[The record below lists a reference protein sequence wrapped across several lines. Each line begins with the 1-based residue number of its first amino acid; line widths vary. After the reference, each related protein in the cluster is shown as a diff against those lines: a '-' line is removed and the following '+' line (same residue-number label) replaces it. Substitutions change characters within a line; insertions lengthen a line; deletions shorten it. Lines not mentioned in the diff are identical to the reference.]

1 MINIWDLLV
10 IRPLT
15 FIINSIYSVVPNYG
29 WTIILFTL
37 AVKLILIPLNVKSQR
52 AMKKQQKI
60 QPIIAQLQ
68 KKYEN
73 DKEKLQME
81 MMKVYRE
88 NNVSMMGGCLPM
100 LIQMPILI
108 GLYRVIINMSKDTSM
123 NFGFMGMDLSKIPSA
138 AINALVKGNFTDI
151 GILLLILIPASAIF
165 TSWLSIKVTQ
175 LKQPNGSAQDQ
186 AAQMTSSMNLMMPIM
201 TGFFTLTLP
210 AGMGLYW
217 TASNVFQIIQHI
229 VLDKILEKEGD
240 TIDVKLPEPNRKHS
254 KKRKK

>member
-10 IRPLT
+10 IKPLT
-15 FIINSIYSVVPNYG
+15 FIINAIYSVVPNYG

-37 AVKLILIPLNVKSQR
+37 AVKLILIPLNIKSQR

-60 QPIIAQLQ
+60 QPVIAELQ
-68 KKYEN
+68 KKYAN

-81 MMKVYRE
+81 MMKIYRE
-88 NNVSMMGGCLPM
+88 NNVSMTGGCMPL

-108 GLYRVIINMSKDTSM
+108 GLYRVIMNMANDATM
-123 NFGFMGMDLSKIPSA
+123 NFNFYSMDLSKVPSMA
-138 AINALVKGNFTDI
+138 VNAITKGDFSNI
-151 GILLLILIPASAIF
+151 GTIMLILIPALAIF
-165 TSWLSIKVTQ
+165 TSWLSMKVTQ
-175 LKQPNGSAQDQ
+175 LKQPKNNGQDQ

-217 TASNVFQIIQHI
+217 IASNVFQILQHI
-229 VLDKILEKEGD
+229 ALDKILEKEED
-240 TIDVKLPEPNRKHS
+240 MTDVKLPEPNRKHS